1 MTSQLMTP
9 LYASAAMRAIMS
21 DGARLQRMLDFE
33 SALARA
39 EGAVGVISATGAAV
53 IGEACNAEHYDIA
66 ALVDASAPSGNIAIA
81 VVNALTQAVAARDPK
96 TASFVHWGATSQDVI
111 DTALMLELRDA
122 IDALVLDL
130 DIAIKGFTTLTGRHR
145 RTLAVARTLM
155 QHALPMPFGL
165 KLAGYAAALGRS
177 RERLLRLRRE
187 ALALQFGGAAG
198 TLASLGDHGMGVAE
212 RVAALLDLQLP
223 DAPWHTHRDRLAEVA
238 ACFGILAGTC
248 GKIARDVTLMMQT
261 EVGEAFEPG
270 APGRGGSS
278 TLPHKRNPVGAAAA
292 LSAATVA
299 PNLVATLLTAQVQEH
314 ERAPGGW
321 HTDWMTVPALAL
333 VTSGALSAVVEIAE
347 GLEIDVERLRAN
359 LDMTGGQIMAEAV
372 SFALADKMGR
382 AEAHAL
388 VQELSRQAVQEKRPL
403 KEVLLSNLRVKWQ
416 LGGAAIEKLFM
427 PLTYQGSAQTFI
439 DRLVVSAQ
447 MRAPRRTELR
457 AEVRPERRPEPRMP
471 FPPEVRP
478 DPAPEVQ
485 PQTRPIESKLPTAAP
500 FPSIP
505 GTDIAAPTVEQRIEP
520 KIEPTIEPSIE
531 PKIEPTS
538 VVESPP
544 VLSAAETET
553 AAPLP
558 AEPPAEPPAPPA
570 DLKVSVADR
579 IEPPPTPT
587 PTPTPNNQDAP
598 SALMDI
604 LSRIRAEADE
614 APPDRDKPRIP

>member
-1 MTSQLMTP
+1 MTDTLMTSQLMTP

-39 EGAVGVISATGAAV
+39 EAAVGIISGTGAAV

-81 VVNALTQAVAARDPK
+81 VVNALTQAVAARDSK
-96 TASFVHWGATSQDVI
+96 TANFVHWGATSQDVI
-111 DTALMLELRDA
+111 DTALMLELREA

-130 DIAIKGFTTLTGRHR
+130 DLAIKGFTTLAGRHR
-145 RTLAVARTLM
+145 RTLSVARTLM

-165 KLAGYAAALGRS
+165 KLAGYGAALARS

-187 ALALQFGGAAG
+187 ALMLQFGGAAG
-198 TLASLGDHGMGVAE
+198 TLAALGEHGFGVSE
-212 RVAALLDLQLP
+212 RMAALLDLQLP
-223 DAPWHTHRDRLAEVA
+223 EAPWHTHRDRLAEIA

-270 APGRGGSS
+270 GPGRGGSS

-292 LSAATVA
+292 LSAAAVA
-299 PNLVATLLTAQVQEH
+299 PNLVATLLAAQVQEH

-359 LDMTGGQIMAEAV
+359 LDLTGGQIMAEAV

-416 LGGAAIEKLFM
+416 LGAGAIEKLFM

-447 MRAPRRTELR
+447 TRAQRRPELR
-457 AEVRPERRPEPRMP
+457 AEVRPERRPEPRLP
-471 FPPEVRP
+471 FPPEARP
-478 DPAPEVQ
+478 DPAPEIQ

-520 KIEPTIEPSIE
+520 KIEPTIEPTI
-531 PKIEPTS
+531 
-538 VVESPP
+538 
-544 VLSAAETET
+544 
-553 AAPLP
+553 
-558 AEPPAEPPAPPA
+558 
-570 DLKVSVADR
+570 
-579 IEPPPTPT
+579 
-587 PTPTPNNQDAP
+587 
-598 SALMDI
+598 
-604 LSRIRAEADE
+604 
-614 APPDRDKPRIP
+614 